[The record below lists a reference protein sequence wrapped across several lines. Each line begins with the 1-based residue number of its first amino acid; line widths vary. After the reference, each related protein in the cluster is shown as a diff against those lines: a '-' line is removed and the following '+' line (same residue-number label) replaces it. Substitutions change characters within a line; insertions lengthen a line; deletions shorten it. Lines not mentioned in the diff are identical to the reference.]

1 MVQQNRIGRAG
12 RVTRTRRIATAAAAA
27 SVGLALLF
35 FASAPRSAQA
45 IDLSPGGTDASLVFN
60 PSFLG
65 LNQVGNLCAFN
76 LNTLTTVTVELVFD
90 DVTFGGHYTQT
101 TQLPPRGEVCVPR
114 GGYANLSDFFIAS
127 VVLHAPIE
135 CSQATDYP
143 GKCKVIASYEIAEQD
158 PSTDAIFPGKTNRI
172 HLDPV
177 LVPGLPGPPR
187 INPGRLPQ

>member
-12 RVTRTRRIATAAAAA
+12 RVMRTRRISAAGPA
-27 SVGLALLF
+27 GLLTFGLLF
-35 FASAPRSAQA
+35 FACGPRSAQA
-45 IDLSPGGTDASLVFN
+45 IDVNLGGTDASLVFN

-65 LNQVGNLCAFN
+65 LNEVGNLCAFN
-76 LNTLTTVTVELVFD
+76 LNTSTTATVELVFD

>member
-76 LNTLTTVTVELVFD
+76 LNTSTTVTVELVFD

-114 GGYANLSDFFIAS
+114 GGYANLSDFFIARS
-127 VVLHAPIE
+127 CCTRRSSAARPSII
-135 CSQATDYP
+135 P
-143 GKCKVIASYEIAEQD
+143 GNVK
-158 PSTDAIFPGKTNRI
+158 
-172 HLDPV
+172 
-177 LVPGLPGPPR
+177 
-187 INPGRLPQ
+187 

>member
-45 IDLSPGGTDASLVFN
+45 IDLSPGGTDTSLVFN

-76 LNTLTTVTVELVFD
+76 LTTTTTVTVELVFD

-101 TQLPPRGEVCVPR
+101 TQLPPRGEVCGPR

-143 GKCKVIASYEIAEQD
+143 GKCKVTKYQI
-158 PSTDAIFPGKTNRI
+158 
-172 HLDPV
+172 
-177 LVPGLPGPPR
+177 
-187 INPGRLPQ
+187 GRAQSRERAKI

>member
-76 LNTLTTVTVELVFD
+76 LNTSTTVTVELVFD

-135 CSQATDYP
+135 CSQAIDYP

>member
-27 SVGLALLF
+27 SVGLGLLF
-35 FASAPRSAQA
+35 FASAPRPAQA
-45 IDLSPGGTDASLVFN
+45 IDLSSGGTDASLVFN

-76 LNTLTTVTVELVFD
+76 LNTSTTVTVELVFD

-114 GGYANLSDFFIAS
+114 RVWKSLGF
-127 VVLHAPIE
+127 LHRVSRAARADRVQ
-135 CSQATDYP
+135 SGD
-143 GKCKVIASYEIAEQD
+143 
-158 PSTDAIFPGKTNRI
+158 
-172 HLDPV
+172 
-177 LVPGLPGPPR
+177 
-187 INPGRLPQ
+187 

>member
-1 MVQQNRIGRAG
+1 M
-12 RVTRTRRIATAAAAA
+12 
-27 SVGLALLF
+27 
-35 FASAPRSAQA
+35 
-45 IDLSPGGTDASLVFN
+45 
-60 PSFLG
+60 
-65 LNQVGNLCAFN
+65 
-76 LNTLTTVTVELVFD
+76 
-90 DVTFGGHYTQT
+90 TFGGHYTQT

-143 GKCKVIASYEIAEQD
+143 GTCKVIASYEIAEQD

>member
-35 FASAPRSAQA
+35 FASAPRPAQA

-60 PSFLG
+60 PSLM
-65 LNQVGNLCAFN
+65 NQVGNLCAFN
-76 LNTLTTVTVELVFD
+76 LNTSTTVTMELVFD

>member
-1 MVQQNRIGRAG
+1 MLQRVRRDRAG
-12 RVTRTRRIATAAAAA
+12 SEKARRRVPGVAAAA
-27 SVGLALLF
+27 SVGLGLLF
-35 FASAPRSAQA
+35 FASAPRPAQA
-45 IDLSPGGTDASLVFN
+45 IDLSSGGTDASLVFN

-76 LNTLTTVTVELVFD
+76 LNTSTTVTVELVFD

-101 TQLPPRGEVCVPR
+101 TQLLPRS
-114 GGYANLSDFFIAS
+114 GYGNLSDFFIAS
-127 VVLHAPIE
+127 VVLRAPIE

-172 HLDPV
+172 HLDH
-177 LVPGLPGPPR
+177 
-187 INPGRLPQ
+187 